1 MSPAENTA
9 NAEDPWSRAAIA
21 TELRAIARL
30 AGPVVVAQ
38 LGMMMLGVVD
48 VMMVGRVD
56 EHAMAAVAAGH
67 TFAFALMIFAI
78 GVVMVLD
85 PVVSQAWGARE
96 PEAVSHAFWR
106 GVVLAIVMSI
116 VIGAGLWFGEPLM
129 RWLMGDSEIVPE
141 AYRYASW
148 LIPGLPGYFLF
159 NVVRQV
165 LQAMSVVRPIVFA
178 TIAGNLANVL
188 FNYMFIF
195 GEFGAPEMGAP
206 GSAVSTSLCRYVM
219 FGALLFASY
228 PALRGVIRRP
238 GRSVLEPRPYA
249 PLVIRGSQIGFQ
261 SALEVWLFNAVGILM
276 VRMGSVEMAGHQ
288 VALNLA
294 SVSFMIPFGIG
305 AAAATRVGNAVGRG
319 DLLGAKRAAFGSLL
333 LGGSV
338 MIASAMAF
346 LLFPTA
352 LSSLYTDQPEVVAM
366 AAALLPIA
374 AIFQVFDGV
383 QAVGCGVLR
392 GVADTKVAA
401 FINLF
406 GFWGVGL
413 PACIGL
419 AHGLGY
425 GPVGLWW
432 GLTISLATVAAL
444 LVTRI
449 VTKIGR
455 AEVLARM

>member
-1 MSPAENTA
+1 MSVESRTSS
-9 NAEDPWSRAAIA
+9 ESSGRAAFRA
-21 TELRAIARL
+21 EVRAIARL
-30 AGPVVVAQ
+30 AAPVVTAQ

-85 PVVSQAWGARE
+85 PVVAQAWGARE

-106 GVVLAIVMSI
+106 GVVLAIVMSV
-116 VIGAGLWFGEPLM
+116 VIGVGLWFGEPLM
-129 RWLMGDSEIVPE
+129 RMLMGDSPIVPD
-141 AYRYASW
+141 AYRYATW
-148 LIPGLPGYFLF
+148 IIPGLPGYFLF
-159 NVVRQV
+159 SVVRQV
-165 LQAMSVVRPIVFA
+165 LQAMSVVRPVVVS
-178 TIAGNLANVL
+178 TITGNLANVF

-219 FGALLFASY
+219 LGTLVFAAL
-228 PALRGVIRRP
+228 PVLRGVIRRP
-238 GRSVLEPRPYA
+238 DRKVLEPKPYA

-319 DLLGAKRAAFGSLL
+319 DVIGAKRAAFGSLL
-333 LGGSV
+333 LGGLV
-338 MIASAMAF
+338 MFASALAF
-346 LLFPTA
+346 LVFPSA
-352 LSSLYTDQPEVVAM
+352 LASLYTEESAVIAM

-392 GVADTKVAA
+392 GIADTKVAA

-413 PACIGL
+413 PACIGF
-419 AHGLGY
+419 AHGLGH

-432 GLTISLATVAAL
+432 GLTLSLAVVAAL

-449 VTKIGR
+449 VLKIGR
-455 AEVLARM
+455 AEFLARM